1 MSLNLLSQ
9 EFQYLRFC
17 YILYKDVS
25 FAKLKNSKA
34 FKIPEYEETDA
45 FSKFL
50 PKATILYL

>member
-25 FAKLKNSKA
+25 FSKLKNSKA